1 MAERTREASDA
12 GADPPLPRCRC
23 GHDRRHHLVS
33 TSFDYSFGGWC
44 LSLIGISARPR
55 AIRYVCRRCEQV
67 FDKTTDPKTI
77 DQTPLWG

>member
-1 MAERTREASDA
+1 
-12 GADPPLPRCRC
+12 
-23 GHDRRHHLVS
+23 VS